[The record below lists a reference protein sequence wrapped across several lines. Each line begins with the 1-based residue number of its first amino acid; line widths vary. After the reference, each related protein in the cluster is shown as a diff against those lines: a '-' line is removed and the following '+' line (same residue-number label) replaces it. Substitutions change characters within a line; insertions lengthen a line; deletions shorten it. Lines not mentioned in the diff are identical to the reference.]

1 MAVVREVADAIV
13 CVVDVILVLLGV
25 VTATRTVFVVAVI
38 LGLGVADDVVDD
50 TFVPLILGRDVLER
64 LRLLPHLRRDLRTH
78 RVLLP
83 TV

>member
-25 VTATRTVFVVAVI
+25 VTAARTVFVVAVI

-64 LRLLPHLRRDLRTH
+64 LRFLPHLRRDLRTH